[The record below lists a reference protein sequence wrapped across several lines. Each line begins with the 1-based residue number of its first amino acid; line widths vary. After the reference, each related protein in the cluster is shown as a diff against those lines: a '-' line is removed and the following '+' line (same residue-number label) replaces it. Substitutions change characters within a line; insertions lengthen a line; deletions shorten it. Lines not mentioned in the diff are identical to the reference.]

1 MRKARIAPML
11 DPDIRRLLDT
21 LFNLPAP
28 PGPPDVE
35 RLRAA
40 AEAAPKVLGGPAERS
55 EEHTS
60 ELQSRRDLV
69 CRLLLEKKKKKKK
82 ENRQSKEKKIKE
94 ERRKK
99 A

>member
-1 MRKARIAPML
+1 ML

-40 AEAAPKVLGGPAERS
+40 AEAAPKVLGGPAEDLASIRDTTAPS
-55 EEHTS
+55 RAGPVPVRIYRPTS
-60 ELQSRRDLV
+60 PAPLPLMLYAHGGGWVTVEPPS
-69 CRLLLEKKKKKKK
+69 
-82 ENRQSKEKKIKE
+82 
-94 ERRKK
+94 
-99 A
+99 